1 MAVVM
6 LIRVVGDLGRWRNRG
21 PRSFARRHTGLLAVS
36 TPASQWPWVDGV
48 DHVGWRV
55 VGGI

>member
-6 LIRVVGDLGRWRNRG
+6 LIRVVAALRIWRTRR
-21 PRSFARRHTGLLAVS
+21 PRSFARPYTGLLAVS
-36 TPASQWPWVDGV
+36 TAACQRPWVDGL

-55 VGGI
+55 VADI